1 MLSSFEMNSLTK
13 QKYRNDNSENNLVT
27 PVVSPDH
34 LILTSLVS
42 LLEASESS
50 EILGSDAGLAQS
62 QSLITP
68 LSLLLQ
74 ILHNQSEE
82 YYR

>member
-1 MLSSFEMNSLTK
+1 MNSLTK
-13 QKYRNDNSENNLVT
+13 QKDRNDNSENNLVI

>member
-1 MLSSFEMNSLTK
+1 MNSLTK
-13 QKYRNDNSENNLVT
+13 QKYRNDNSENNLVI

>member
-1 MLSSFEMNSLTK
+1 MNSLTK